1 MVIIELMRR
10 VVGLAQGATAEVAVY
25 GDRDRDLAERWC
37 ANTGNTLVRA
47 DVDQTGVGT
56 LVVRRGH
63 PPDPASVLGPDRLP
77 GVRLWLYTNFHCN
90 LCCDYCCVSSS
101 PSTPHRELGAER
113 IGRIVGEAA
122 RWGVRELFLTGG
134 EPFLLPDIDTIIA
147 TCVKQLPTTV
157 LTNGMVFKGRGR
169 RALESLPRG
178 LALQISLDSAT
189 PELHDAHRG
198 AGTWVKAVAGI
209 RLALFSAPTSCVA
222 GTRHRHADRCH
233 VGGPAVRCRRAG
245 HVGLEPPQH
254 RPLGRPSGPYHTANN
269 GRGQRRARCGIESDV
284 TDSDAELADHRR
296 RRNPCRDARFLEPLH
311 RRAGRSPGRRGHR
324 DGQCRGQ
331 SGELRRSLRHRP
343 PQRRH
348 RHLPSR
354 VADRR
359 RRTCCRGGL

>member
-77 GVRLWLYTNFHCN
+77 GSGCGCT
-90 LCCDYCCVSSS
+90 
-101 PSTPHRELGAER
+101 PTSTATCAATTAASRRHQAPRIANWAER

-209 RLALFSAPTSCVA
+209 RLALSLGFRVRVAATVASPAPGELTAFHDFLDGLGIAPGDQLVRPIALEGAASQGVA
-222 GTRHRHADRCH
+222 LTRESLVPEVTVTADGVYWH
-233 VGGPAVRCRRAG
+233 PVAATDERA
-245 HVGLEPPQH
+245 L
-254 RPLGRPSGPYHTANN
+254 
-269 GRGQRRARCGIESDV
+269 V
-284 TDSDAELADHRR
+284 TRTV
-296 RRNPCRDARFLEPLH
+296 EPLTPALDMVS
-311 RRAGRSPGRRGHR
+311 RLFAEQWTRAAEEAALFP
-324 DGQCRGQ
+324 C
-331 SGELRRSLRHRP
+331 
-343 PQRRH
+343 
-348 RHLPSR
+348 
-354 VADRR
+354 A
-359 RRTCCRGGL
+359 